1 MIKIYQ
7 KLLSISELKKGI
19 EQFQIILNQ
28 GTSNEMIKNIN
39 TSHIR
44 LKINDPSQYVG
55 LFLNNNP
62 YLITPVFDK
71 DGYWELDTKN
81 NTWITSIK
89 FDLKTQTSILIEAF
103 YEEE

>member
-7 KLLSISELKKGI
+7 KLLSEEELKEGI
-19 EQFQIILNQ
+19 DYQSE
-28 GTSNEMIKNIN
+28 NIN

-44 LKINDPSQYVG
+44 LKINDSSQYVG

-62 YLITPVFDK
+62 YLIIPDFDK
-71 DGYWELDTKN
+71 EGYWELNTKN
-81 NTWITSIK
+81 NIWISSIK
-89 FDLKTQTSILIEAF
+89 FDLKTEIPILIEAF

>member
-7 KLLSISELKKGI
+7 KLLSTQSALKKGI
-19 EQFQIILNQ
+19 DYQ
-28 GTSNEMIKNIN
+28 NENIN

-44 LKINDPSQYVG
+44 LKINDSSQYVG

-62 YLITPVFDK
+62 YLIIPDFDTE
-71 DGYWELDTKN
+71 GYWELNTKN
-81 NTWITSIK
+81 NIWISSIK
-89 FDLKTQTSILIEAF
+89 FDLKTDPSILVEAF

>member
-7 KLLSISELKKGI
+7 KLLSKSELKKGI
-19 EQFQIILNQ
+19 EQFQIILDQN
-28 GTSNEMIKNIN
+28 TPNEVIKNIN

-44 LKINDPSQYVG
+44 LKVDDPSQYVG

-89 FDLKTQTSILIEAF
+89 FDLKTDTRILIEAF

>member
-7 KLLSISELKKGI
+7 KLLLEEELKEGI
-19 EQFQIILNQ
+19 DYQSE
-28 GTSNEMIKNIN
+28 NIN

-44 LKINDPSQYVG
+44 LKINDSSQYVG

-62 YLITPVFDK
+62 YLIIPDFDGE
-71 DGYWELDTKN
+71 GYWELNTKN
-81 NTWITSIK
+81 NIWISSIK
-89 FDLKTQTSILIEAF
+89 FDLKTDIPILIEAF